1 MHCKPEE
8 RRNENKTFT
17 KFYNLLI
24 IHCEARL
31 NRDWFSHYKTAEMI
45 LACSFFLLPGSC
57 IISDSLFLFR
67 KFFTGLEVAG
77 KTRFLLIVTGYE
89 SVGLSWI
96 TVSSRRTT
104 FGDWRGD
111 ENGSVG
117 Y

>member
-24 IHCEARL
+24 IHCEA
-31 NRDWFSHYKTAEMI
+31 Y
-45 LACSFFLLPGSC
+45 
-57 IISDSLFLFR
+57 
-67 KFFTGLEVAG
+67 FTGIG
-77 KTRFLLIVTGYE
+77 SHITRQRERIWHVCFSYFLGAAQYQIVYFFFENFHRSRGRWKNQVLLIVTGYE

-104 FGDWRGD
+104 FGDW
-111 ENGSVG
+111 
-117 Y
+117 